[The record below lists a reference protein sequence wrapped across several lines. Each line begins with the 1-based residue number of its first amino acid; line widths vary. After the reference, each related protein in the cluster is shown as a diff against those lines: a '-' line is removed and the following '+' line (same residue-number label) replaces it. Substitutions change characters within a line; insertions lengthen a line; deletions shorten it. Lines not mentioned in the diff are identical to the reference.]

1 MKKNIAVV
9 GFGFMSTTHT
19 LNIVNNAKLRLTA
32 IIDKN
37 PENVHKNLSRQSGNF
52 STGNINSEDLSSIDI
67 YSDFADYLKIEKP
80 DAVAITVHTDLH
92 HVLTKMALDS
102 IKICYQHINKK

>member
-9 GFGFMSTTHT
+9 GFGFMGTTHT
-19 LNIVNNAKLRLTA
+19 LNILNNTKLRLTA

-37 PENVHKNLSRQSGNF
+37 PANVRKNLSGQSGNF
-52 STGNINSEDLSSIDI
+52 STGNINAEDLSSIDN
-67 YSDFADYLKIEKP
+67 YSDFADCLINNQPPVKCTPES
-80 DAVAITVHTDLH
+80 
-92 HVLTKMALDS
+92 ALDS